1 MKFLNLELEN
11 WTSYKGSGHS
21 VDFATTPGSQ
31 ITVLSAKNGVGKTS
45 ILKAFSFVLYGSVNS
60 TIARSTERLRLEDFP
75 SRTALETGAEV
86 LTSVA
91 LTFEYQGVEWL
102 LKRQF
107 TAKQGQNVNLLVLGQ
122 VQTSLIQVGKGS
134 GISTERIEDFINDN
148 ILNQKVSHFYF
159 FDGVLLEE
167 IQSQLTRKDE
177 ISRKLVMTSVENALG
192 LRFLDHLNLNLRTC
206 LAKVDSEIAGVQK
219 AARLNEGLLSKIN
232 TDQEALDA
240 HQKDIDGIKVLR
252 DGHMKKRDEHDARL
266 LSLDPSTKEKAI
278 ERNRLEEELKGLQ
291 IEADKAIDAI
301 RREGER
307 AWLSPLAS
315 QLQALYNSQE
325 AEAEANRATRTKQ
338 AELRVKIASLEAS
351 LSAKACSLCGHAH
364 GQAEIDGIKSQVQKL
379 RDELASLPSDSGFDE
394 SLSFKIGRANADGQ
408 RIDVVRQTVA
418 AHDAILVK
426 IATAKRRIGKIGDEL
441 GDVNENIDVSWEEA
455 QRAEAQA
462 NVEKCETSID
472 EISGKMDVLRNALA
486 GNRAK
491 LTDNDS
497 VSKKDQDTRKLL
509 DTICGAIEASFER
522 FRDEMRAQVQ
532 EKATEYLSVL
542 TSEPEIYGS
551 VEISSDYQIRIKS
564 PQGKVLQISNAG
576 HKQILTTAFVS
587 AMAAVSTEKTPFVMD
602 TALSHLDNE
611 NSRQMLEWAKYV
623 DQQVILL
630 VTPKELPQKVAKEV
644 LGTAIGRNYE
654 IEKIGDEESQI
665 KELN

>member
-1 MKFLNLELEN
+1 MKFLKLELEN
-11 WTSYKGSGHS
+11 WSSYRGSGHS
-21 VDFATTPGSQ
+21 VTFATTPKSQ
-31 ITVLSAKNGVGKTS
+31 ITVISAKNGVGKTS

-60 TIARSTERLRLEDFP
+60 TIARSTELLKLEDFP
-75 SRTALETGAEV
+75 SRPALETGAEV
-86 LTSVA
+86 LTSVT
-91 LTFEYQGVEWL
+91 LTFEHQGVEWQ
-102 LKRQF
+102 LKRAF
-107 TAKQGQNVNLLVLGQ
+107 TARHGQNLNLIVLGP

-192 LRFLDHLNLNLRTC
+192 LRFLDHLNLNLKAC
-206 LAKVDSEIAGVQK
+206 LAKVDSEIAAVQK
-219 AARLNEGLLSKIN
+219 AARQNETLLAKI
-232 TDQEALDA
+232 TSDQEALDA
-240 HQKDIDGIKVLR
+240 HQKDVENINVLR
-252 DGHMKKRDEHDARL
+252 DGHVKKRNEHDARL
-266 LSLDPSTKEKAI
+266 LSLDPGTKEKAI
-278 ERNRLEEELKGLQ
+278 ERTRLQEELNGLQ
-291 IEADKAIDAI
+291 IEADKAVEAI

-307 AWLSPLAS
+307 AWLSPLAVHLKS
-315 QLQALYNSQE
+315 RYDSQE
-325 AEAEANRATRTKQ
+325 AEAEQHRSLRAKKADLETR
-338 AELRVKIASLEAS
+338 IAALEAS
-351 LSAKACSLCGHAH
+351 REAKACSLCGHAH
-364 GQAEIDGIKSQVQKL
+364 GENELAGIESQVQ
-379 RDELASLPSDSGFDE
+379 ELKKELVSLPKVPSFDE
-394 SLSFKIGRANADGQ
+394 SLSFKIGRASTEGQ
-408 RIDVVRQTVA
+408 RVDVVRQTIA

-426 IATAKRRIGKIGDEL
+426 IATAKRRIGRIGDEL
-441 GDVNENIDVSWEEA
+441 GNFTENIDVSWEEA
-455 QRAEAQA
+455 QRAEANA
-462 NVEKCETSID
+462 GVEACESSLA
-472 EISGKMDVLRNALA
+472 EISGKMDVLRSALA

-491 LTDNDS
+491 LTENDS

-509 DTICGAIEASFER
+509 DTIRTAIEASFER
-522 FRDEMRAQVQ
+522 FRDQMREQVQ
-532 EKATEYLSVL
+532 DKATEHLAVL

-551 VEISSDYQIRIKS
+551 VEISSDYEIRIKS
-564 PQGKVLQISNAG
+564 PEGRVLQITNAG

-644 LGTAIGRNYE
+644 LGAAIGRNYE
-654 IEKIGDEESQI
+654 IEKIGEEESQI